1 MGYQPVVSARIFSPI
16 GRVFSLR
23 TAGTLCATLAL
34 TGIATGYPLTPARAD
49 DRPSLWRLTRPTTP
63 TITWTLHGPRATRE
77 QASPLRS
84 SMALSTPP
92 FPSWQVQTLRTKA
105 HAQSRPALPTEA
117 TAPQSLP
124 YWCQTLTGRYPM
136 PRYSLTSA
144 PMTPALWGADCPMKA
159 GILPTEVSSLIN
171 KAIDDG
177 ASIINYSASSLSHS
191 DHLKWAI
198 ARAMSQG
205 VIITAG
211 AGNGHEDDNE
221 ISLSWWS
228 GVVGVSAIDT
238 DGKFASYSSWGQGVT
253 TTAVGGPIIWRDE
266 SGQISSTRGTS
277 FSAPIVAGALAQARS
292 KWPNATSNQLLQL
305 LVNTASTPE
314 GGRDI
319 YVGYGPIN
327 PGKMLNTDPSQY
339 PDENPLA
346 DKGGARAALPRR
358 SSSTPMASS
367 IPPRSPTTTPT
378 PIAASTNHRQPT
390 KTTPT
395 PRTWAPAPATTRSN
409 QRVGGVPSSCSAPLP
424 LVIAPR
430 YFSVSSGGE
439 PLRLPPLQ
447 RQEHRRI
454 LSGTIATQRTR
465 RV

>member
-49 DRPSLWRLTRPTTP
+49 DRPITAADQAYYSYYHLDSARAKGYTGAGVTIAIIDGPVDTSVPELAGANITDKSPCSVTSSSAHRSHGTTVASLLVSDAYGTVPDATLLAYQRPDD
-63 TITWTLHGPRATRE
+63 
-77 QASPLRS
+77 AS
-84 SMALSTPP
+84 
-92 FPSWQVQTLRTKA
+92 FV
-105 HAQSRPALPTEA
+105 
-117 TAPQSLP
+117 
-124 YWCQTLTGRYPM
+124 
-136 PRYSLTSA
+136 
-144 PMTPALWGADCPMKA
+144 GADCPMKA

-292 KWPNATSNQLLQL
+292 KWPNATPNQLLQL

-346 DKGGARAALPRR
+346 DKGGG
-358 SSSTPMASS
+358 S
-367 IPPRSPTTTPT
+367 SPTPAEVQQYADGLVDPT
-378 PIAASTNHRQPT
+378 QIAYDNSYAYRGLDESQATNKDNPYPTHLGTSPRFHRQ
-390 KTTPT
+390 
-395 PRTWAPAPATTRSN
+395 
-409 QRVGGVPSSCSAPLP
+409 
-424 LVIAPR
+424 
-430 YFSVSSGGE
+430 
-439 PLRLPPLQ
+439 
-447 RQEHRRI
+447 
-454 LSGTIATQRTR
+454 
-465 RV
+465 

>member
-16 GRVFSLR
+16 GRVFNLR
-23 TAGTLCATLAL
+23 TAGTLCSTLAL

-49 DRPSLWRLTRPTTP
+49 DRPITAADQAYYSYYHLDSARAKGYTGAGVTIAIIDGPVDTSVPELAGANITDKSPCSVTSSSAHRSHGTTVASLLVSDAYGTVPDATLLAYQRPDD
-63 TITWTLHGPRATRE
+63 
-77 QASPLRS
+77 AS
-84 SMALSTPP
+84 
-92 FPSWQVQTLRTKA
+92 FV
-105 HAQSRPALPTEA
+105 
-117 TAPQSLP
+117 
-124 YWCQTLTGRYPM
+124 
-136 PRYSLTSA
+136 
-144 PMTPALWGADCPMKA
+144 GADCPMKA

-211 AGNGHEDDNE
+211 AGNAHEDDNE
-221 ISLSWWS
+221 TSLSWWS

-266 SGQISSTRGTS
+266 SGEISSTRGTS
-277 FSAPIVAGALAQARS
+277 FSSPIVAGALAQARA
-292 KWPNATSNQLLQL
+292 KWPNATPNQLLQL

-346 DKGGARAALPRR
+346 DKGGG
-358 SSSTPMASS
+358 S
-367 IPPRSPTTTPT
+367 SPTPAEVQQYADGLVDPT
-378 PIAASTNHRQPT
+378 QIAYDNSYAYRGLDESQVTNKDNTYPLHLGTSPRFHRQ
-390 KTTPT
+390 
-395 PRTWAPAPATTRSN
+395 
-409 QRVGGVPSSCSAPLP
+409 
-424 LVIAPR
+424 
-430 YFSVSSGGE
+430 
-439 PLRLPPLQ
+439 
-447 RQEHRRI
+447 
-454 LSGTIATQRTR
+454 
-465 RV
+465 

>member
-16 GRVFSLR
+16 GRVFNLR
-23 TAGTLCATLAL
+23 TAGTLCSTLAL

-49 DRPSLWRLTRPTTP
+49 DRPITAADQAYYSYYHLDSARAKGYTGAGVTIAIIDGPVDTSVPELAGANITDKSPCSVTSSSAHRSHGTTVASLLVSDAYGTVPDATLLAYQRPDD
-63 TITWTLHGPRATRE
+63 
-77 QASPLRS
+77 AS
-84 SMALSTPP
+84 
-92 FPSWQVQTLRTKA
+92 FV
-105 HAQSRPALPTEA
+105 
-117 TAPQSLP
+117 
-124 YWCQTLTGRYPM
+124 
-136 PRYSLTSA
+136 
-144 PMTPALWGADCPMKA
+144 GADCPMKA

-211 AGNGHEDDNE
+211 AGNAHEDDNE
-221 ISLSWWS
+221 TSLSWWS

-238 DGKFASYSSWGQGVT
+238 DGKFASYSSWGQGIT

-266 SGQISSTRGTS
+266 SGQISSTQGTS
-277 FSAPIVAGALAQARS
+277 FSSPLVAGVLAQARA

-346 DKGGARAALPRR
+346 DKGGG
-358 SSSTPMASS
+358 S
-367 IPPRSPTTTPT
+367 SPTPAEVQQYADGLVDPT
-378 PIAASTNHRQPT
+378 QIAYDNSYAYRGLDESQATNKDNPYPT
-390 KTTPT
+390 HLGT
-395 PRTWAPAPATTRSN
+395 S
-409 QRVGGVPSSCSAPLP
+409 
-424 LVIAPR
+424 PR
-430 YFSVSSGGE
+430 Y
-439 PLRLPPLQ
+439 
-447 RQEHRRI
+447 H
-454 LSGTIATQRTR
+454 AK
-465 RV
+465 

>member
-49 DRPSLWRLTRPTTP
+49 DRPIMAADQAYYSYYHLDSARAKGYTGAGVTIAIIDGPVDTSVPELAGANITDKSPCSVTSSSAHRSHGTTVASLLVSDAYGTVPDATLLAYQRPDD
-63 TITWTLHGPRATRE
+63 
-77 QASPLRS
+77 AS
-84 SMALSTPP
+84 
-92 FPSWQVQTLRTKA
+92 FV
-105 HAQSRPALPTEA
+105 
-117 TAPQSLP
+117 
-124 YWCQTLTGRYPM
+124 
-136 PRYSLTSA
+136 
-144 PMTPALWGADCPMKA
+144 GADCPMKA

-253 TTAVGGPIIWRDE
+253 TTAVGGPIVARDE
-266 SGQISSTRGTS
+266 SGQISSTQGTS
-277 FSAPIVAGALAQARS
+277 FSSPIVAGALAQARA

-346 DKGGARAALPRR
+346 DKGGG
-358 SSSTPMASS
+358 S
-367 IPPRSPTTTPT
+367 SPTPAEVQQYADGLVDPAQIAYDNSYAYRGLDESQATNKDNPYPT
-378 PIAASTNHRQPT
+378 HLGTSPRFHRQ
-390 KTTPT
+390 
-395 PRTWAPAPATTRSN
+395 
-409 QRVGGVPSSCSAPLP
+409 
-424 LVIAPR
+424 
-430 YFSVSSGGE
+430 
-439 PLRLPPLQ
+439 
-447 RQEHRRI
+447 
-454 LSGTIATQRTR
+454 
-465 RV
+465 

>member
-1 MGYQPVVSARIFSPI
+1 MGYQPVVSARIFAPI
-16 GRVFSLR
+16 SRDAALR
-23 TAGTLCATLAL
+23 GAGTLCATLAL

-49 DRPSLWRLTRPTTP
+49 DRPITAADQAYYSYYHLDSARAKGYTGAGVTIAIIDGPVDTSVPELAGANITDKSPCSVTSSSAHRNHGTTVASLLVSDAYGTVPDATLLAYQRPDD
-63 TITWTLHGPRATRE
+63 
-77 QASPLRS
+77 AS
-84 SMALSTPP
+84 
-92 FPSWQVQTLRTKA
+92 FV
-105 HAQSRPALPTEA
+105 
-117 TAPQSLP
+117 
-124 YWCQTLTGRYPM
+124 
-136 PRYSLTSA
+136 
-144 PMTPALWGADCPMKA
+144 GADCPMKA

-211 AGNGHEDDNE
+211 AGNAHEDDNE
-221 ISLSWWS
+221 TSLSWWS

-253 TTAVGGPIIWRDE
+253 TTAVGGPIVARDE
-266 SGQISSTRGTS
+266 SGQISSTQGTS

-292 KWPNATSNQLLQL
+292 KWPNATPNQLLQL

-346 DKGGARAALPRR
+346 DKGGG
-358 SSSTPMASS
+358 S
-367 IPPRSPTTTPT
+367 SPTPAEVQQYADGLVDPT
-378 PIAASTNHRQPT
+378 QIAYDNSYAYRGLDESQATNKDNPYPTHLGTSPRFHRQ
-390 KTTPT
+390 
-395 PRTWAPAPATTRSN
+395 
-409 QRVGGVPSSCSAPLP
+409 
-424 LVIAPR
+424 
-430 YFSVSSGGE
+430 
-439 PLRLPPLQ
+439 
-447 RQEHRRI
+447 
-454 LSGTIATQRTR
+454 
-465 RV
+465 

>member
-49 DRPSLWRLTRPTTP
+49 DRPITAADQAYYSYYHLDSARAKGYTGAGVTIAIIDGPVDTSVPELAGANITDKSPCSVTSSSAHRSHGTTVASRLVSDAYGTVPDATLLAYQRPDD
-63 TITWTLHGPRATRE
+63 
-77 QASPLRS
+77 AS
-84 SMALSTPP
+84 
-92 FPSWQVQTLRTKA
+92 FV
-105 HAQSRPALPTEA
+105 
-117 TAPQSLP
+117 
-124 YWCQTLTGRYPM
+124 
-136 PRYSLTSA
+136 
-144 PMTPALWGADCPMKA
+144 GADCPMKA

-277 FSAPIVAGALAQARS
+277 FSSPIVAGALAQARS
-292 KWPNATSNQLLQL
+292 KWPNATPNQLLQL

-346 DKGGARAALPRR
+346 DKGGG
-358 SSSTPMASS
+358 S
-367 IPPRSPTTTPT
+367 SPTPAEVQQYADGLVDPT
-378 PIAASTNHRQPT
+378 QIAYDNSYAYRGLDESQATNKDNPYPTHLGTSPRFHRQ
-390 KTTPT
+390 
-395 PRTWAPAPATTRSN
+395 
-409 QRVGGVPSSCSAPLP
+409 
-424 LVIAPR
+424 
-430 YFSVSSGGE
+430 
-439 PLRLPPLQ
+439 
-447 RQEHRRI
+447 
-454 LSGTIATQRTR
+454 
-465 RV
+465 

>member
-49 DRPSLWRLTRPTTP
+49 DRPITAADQAYYSYYHLDSARAKGYTGAGVTIAIIDGPVDTSVPELAGANITDKSPCSVTSSSAHRSHGTTVASLLVSDAYGTVPDATLLAYQRPDD
-63 TITWTLHGPRATRE
+63 
-77 QASPLRS
+77 AS
-84 SMALSTPP
+84 
-92 FPSWQVQTLRTKA
+92 FV
-105 HAQSRPALPTEA
+105 
-117 TAPQSLP
+117 
-124 YWCQTLTGRYPM
+124 
-136 PRYSLTSA
+136 
-144 PMTPALWGADCPMKA
+144 GADCPMKA

-292 KWPNATSNQLLQL
+292 KWPNATPNQLLQL

-346 DKGGARAALPRR
+346 DKGGG
-358 SSSTPMASS
+358 S
-367 IPPRSPTTTPT
+367 SPTPT
-378 PIAASTNHRQPT
+378 EVQQYADGLVDPTQIAYDNSYAYRGLDESQATNKDNPYPT
-390 KTTPT
+390 HLGT
-395 PRTWAPAPATTRSN
+395 S
-409 QRVGGVPSSCSAPLP
+409 
-424 LVIAPR
+424 PR
-430 YFSVSSGGE
+430 Y
-439 PLRLPPLQ
+439 
-447 RQEHRRI
+447 H
-454 LSGTIATQRTR
+454 AK
-465 RV
+465 